1 MEIVHREIT
10 IIDVRFTDIDSQNH
24 VNHCSI
30 VNWIAHCRVR
40 MIDDIVTES
49 DINDINDIDHVL
61 VHASFNFA
69 EEIIYPSSVIIKGY
83 ITEVGNTS
91 VKTRY
96 LVHVGDTLVADAE
109 CINVFVSTIHKG
121 SVSIPAGLQ
130 KLLEGET

>member
-40 MIDDIVTES
+40 MIDDIVAES
-49 DINDINDIDHVL
+49 DINDIDHVL

-69 EEIIYPSSVIIKGY
+69 REIIYPSSVIIKGY
-83 ITEVGNTS
+83 ITEVGNKS
-91 VKTRY
+91 VTTRY
-96 LVHVGDTLVADAE
+96 LAHVGDLLVADAE
-109 CINVFVSTIHKG
+109 CVNVFFWAMSKDTV
-121 SVSIPAGLQ
+121 VIPDSLR
-130 KLLEGET
+130 KLLEGEE